1 MKEHLKENCSVLVFK
16 SDNENFVDFVNVK
29 FPLDYSYYGYSFND
43 MLDVGCLA
51 KYPGFNSF
59 DEYVNYEKEI
69 IINRLNKIKEEI
81 TSDEYYAKTEPLA
94 KLYYEYSKKYY
105 FEKEKIT
112 SHYKKF
118 EKSEVGRNFNDFFK
132 KYPELVTGDRFYL
145 DPRFHC
151 QSIEKTKIMNGE
163 EVKIISVSYSK
174 LYTKEE
180 FLKEV
185 ENNYLNYL
193 NSYFGENGVYQ
204 IFYQNATMDLKD
216 LKIKVKELL
225 KTHKQ
230 VGLIGAHAEGNLKEI
245 NDLSIDEFS
254 LMDYLKVQPKC
265 IYWFIK

>member
-1 MKEHLKENCSVLVFK
+1 
-16 SDNENFVDFVNVK
+16 
-29 FPLDYSYYGYSFND
+29 

-51 KYPGFNSF
+51 KYPDFNSF

-69 IINRLNKIKEEI
+69 IVNRLNKIKEEI

-94 KLYYEYSKKYY
+94 KLYHEYSKKYY

-118 EKSEVGRNFNDFFK
+118 EKSEVVRNFNDFFK
-132 KYPELVTGDRFYL
+132 KYSELVAGDRFYL
-145 DPRFHC
+145 DSRFHC
-151 QSIEKTKIMNGE
+151 KSIEKTKIMNDK

-204 IFYQNATMDLKD
+204 IFY
-216 LKIKVKELL
+216 
-225 KTHKQ
+225 
-230 VGLIGAHAEGNLKEI
+230 
-245 NDLSIDEFS
+245 
-254 LMDYLKVQPKC
+254 
-265 IYWFIK
+265 